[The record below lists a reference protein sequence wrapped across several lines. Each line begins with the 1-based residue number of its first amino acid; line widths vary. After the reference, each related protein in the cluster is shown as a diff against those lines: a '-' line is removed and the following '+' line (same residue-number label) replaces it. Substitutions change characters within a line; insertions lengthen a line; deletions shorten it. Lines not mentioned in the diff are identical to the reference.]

1 MATDL
6 TTPTEE
12 LTPDLLR
19 QVRSLSPKA
28 RDELAMFID
37 ELGCPPPPMG
47 PDWAEVKRRIEEV
60 QSGTAEL
67 LDGQEVLDRLRAK
80 LEAKGLL

>member
-12 LTPDLLR
+12 LAPELLR

-37 ELGCPPPPMG
+37 ELGCPPPPVG
-47 PDWAEVKRRIEEV
+47 PDWAEIKRRIEEV

-67 LDGQEVLDRLRAK
+67 LDPAASIAEMKAYLDS
-80 LEAKGLL
+80 KGL